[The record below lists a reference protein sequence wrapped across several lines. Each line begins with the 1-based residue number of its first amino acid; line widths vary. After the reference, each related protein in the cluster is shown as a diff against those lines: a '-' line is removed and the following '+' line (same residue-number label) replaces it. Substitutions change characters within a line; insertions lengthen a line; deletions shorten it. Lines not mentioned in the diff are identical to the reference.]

1 MASCARAGCDVD
13 PTNLKVGKS
22 RHIHRDWT
30 DLEFSV
36 RLDGTLATALSL
48 FQRSSCRGP
57 EMASSKTVRDEKML
71 QEQSHVFTSTHAEIE
86 GDGGTP
92 EVTLGNGPPAE
103 LDTKYTY
110 LCTPWLRQ
118 VGFKGTVTDWG
129 HPIYMRRNAGIPSYG
144 LRQSILVNKRLQD
157 CYVDAP
163 TLTNIW
169 TSKTCANP
177 NVAPKGS
184 PTSSWEVVKN
194 PLVSS
199 SFSLVKLVLRRQLKD
214 KCCPIPP
221 KLGGEGKA
229 RKIPKVKTNGTAE
242 VRADPGD
249 GNTESAPNKNKS
261 PSGKLSGTS
270 DSMRPAGHDSES
282 KESQKEEKGAVSE
295 GLQDG
300 VVAQSP
306 PGEIE
311 GLAGKIQG
319 PPPDNR
325 SRQHSQEALIIHGLS
340 AEQYTALYHSVV
352 EPMLWNT
359 SGTPKRY
366 SLELGKVIK
375 RKLWEALC
383 TQATTPGPGG
393 AGPIPPGKRAGPRL
407 EKDVREQPAVPKWP
421 KLE

>member
-1 MASCARAGCDVD
+1 M
-13 PTNLKVGKS
+13 T
-22 RHIHRDWT
+22 
-30 DLEFSV
+30 E
-36 RLDGTLATALSL
+36 
-48 FQRSSCRGP
+48 P
-57 EMASSKTVRDEKML
+57 EK
-71 QEQSHVFTSTHAEIE
+71 
-86 GDGGTP
+86 
-92 EVTLGNGPPAE
+92 
-103 LDTKYTY
+103 DTKYTY

-118 VGFKGTVTDWG
+118 